1 MNGTAA
7 QRYAALQ
14 SARQHYIKRA
24 ERHARLTI
32 PALFVEEG
40 FKSTSDLYTPYQSVG
55 ARGVNNLASKLLL
68 TLFPPNAS
76 FFKLSVDELTVA
88 KMAGEKGMK
97 AQVDEGLA
105 VIERVILQTV
115 EASALRTSVFEALKQ
130 LLVAGNVSFY
140 APKPD
145 EIRVFRL
152 NQYVVKRSPHGQV
165 VEAVVCEEIDEAA
178 LPQPALEALK
188 LGKVFGQPALPSDK
202 KPQPQSTNA
211 GEAAQSCSHKVYTH
225 IKLVDGKHEVY
236 QEIEGVVIQGSNGSY
251 RVEHSPWLFLR
262 FMKIDGEDYGRSY
275 VEEYYGDLFTLEE
288 LMKTITD
295 GAAILSKI
303 VHLCDPAGSTDPDE
317 LSKAETGDFITGNAR
332 DITTLQ
338 VEKAYDLQWVKGV
351 ADTIAERLAFAFLMN
366 SAIQRAGE
374 RVTAEEIRYMA
385 RELEDVLGGVYSI
398 QSQEFQ
404 LPLTRRLI
412 HSLTAANRIPKLP
425 KDIQP
430 SITTGYESLGR
441 GHDLDKL
448 DLLIGGALKTF
459 GEQVLGTINVKNYL
473 MRRATALS
481 IDTAGLFKTD
491 DELAQEQ
498 QAAQLA
504 AMSPDLIRGGTQI
517 ATKAM
522 EQQAPDGK

>member
-14 SARQHYIKRA
+14 SFRQHYIDRA
-24 ERHARLTI
+24 IRHARLTI

-40 FKSTSDLYTPYQSVG
+40 FTSTTDLYTPFQSVG

-68 TLFPPNAS
+68 TLFPANAS
-76 FFKLSVDELTVA
+76 FFKLSVDEITVA

-130 LLVAGNVSFY
+130 LLVAGNVCFY
-140 APKPD
+140 VPKPD
-145 EIRVFRL
+145 EIRCFRL

-165 VEAVVCEEIDEAA
+165 IEAVVCEEIDEAA
-178 LPQPALEALK
+178 LPPPALEALK
-188 LGKVFGQPALPSDK
+188 LSKVFGGTSALPSDAPK
-202 KPQPQSTNA
+202 QSTN
-211 GEAAQSCSHKVYTH
+211 GSDAATSAQHKVYTH

-236 QEIEGVVIQGSNGSY
+236 QEICGMVIPGSHGSY
-251 RVEHSPWLFLR
+251 KVEHSPWLFLR
-262 FMKIDGEDYGRSY
+262 FMRIDGEDYGRSY
-275 VEEYYGDLFTLEE
+275 VEEYYGDLYTLEE
-288 LMKTITD
+288 IMKTIVD

-303 VHLCDPAGSTDPDE
+303 VHLVDPAGSTDATE
-317 LSKAETGDFITGNAR
+317 LAKAENGDFMTGNR
-332 DITTLQ
+332 KDVTTLQ

-412 HSLTAANRIPKLP
+412 HSLTAAGRIPKLP

-448 DLLIGGALKTF
+448 DLLIGGALKMF
-459 GEQVLGTINVKNYL
+459 GEPVLGVINLKNYL
-473 MRRATALS
+473 TRRATALS
-481 IDTAGLFKTD
+481 IDTSGLFKS
-491 DELAQEQ
+491 DEQLAQEQ
-498 QAAQLA
+498 QAAQAA
-504 AMSPDLIRGGTQI
+504 AMTPDLIRGGTQI

-522 EQQAPDGK
+522 EQQAPNGK